1 MSKPNFKRMFLVSEE
16 KFNTLSKISSN
27 YKPLETPSNSS
38 NTSVFKSCLCSP
50 SDSKA
55 KPITKTNST
64 DLNKDAVDW
73 NETKNENSSA
83 TVSANLPKVSIIT
96 GEKVP
101 FRKIYTRKYLHKN
114 DSQSHQNCV
123 HKKLKERNTRK
134 KNSKFIWKK
143 RKTNDSES
151 FKNKQSKWLKLS

>member
-1 MSKPNFKRMFLVSEE
+1 M
-16 KFNTLSKISSN
+16 
-27 YKPLETPSNSS
+27 
-38 NTSVFKSCLCSP
+38 FKSCLFSP
-50 SDSKA
+50 TYSEA

-83 TVSANLPKVSIIT
+83 TVSANLPKVSILT

-114 DSQSHQNCV
+114 DSQSQQNCV
-123 HKKLKERNTRK
+123 HKKLEERNTRK
-134 KNSKFIWKK
+134 KNSKSIWKK
-143 RKTNDSES
+143 NDSES

>member
-114 DSQSHQNCV
+114 DSQSQQNCV
-123 HKKLKERNTRK
+123 HKKTRRKEYPK

-143 RKTNDSES
+143 KE
-151 FKNKQSKWLKLS
+151 NKRQRII